1 MRGRPRV
8 NPTARETADP
18 TPMPPSPFS
27 VHTEATAELAAVD
40 PATDVTAPLVVG
52 VVTESCA
59 ACGVKLAADQRYC
72 VDCGQPRGAPRLPAT
87 GPRAAPAA
95 APPPPRT
102 SSRMAANT
110 ALIAGIGTLLLA
122 MGIGVFIG
130 SQGRSDSTGSA
141 KAPAQT
147 VTVISQG
154 SGGTTAATGPPA
166 AAAATPTPTSAAANR
181 AAKKAAAKQA
191 TAPAP
196 KKPTPPVV
204 KVGSPGTGP
213 GYQNGKFTGNFF

>member
-1 MRGRPRV
+1 
-8 NPTARETADP
+8 
-18 TPMPPSPFS
+18 MPPSPFS
-27 VHTEATAELAAVD
+27 VDSAATTEMAAVD
-40 PATDVTAPLVVG
+40 PPTQVAAPLVVG

-72 VDCGQPRGAPRLPAT
+72 VECGQPRGAPRLPAT
-87 GPRAAPAA
+87 GAHAAPQAAAPA
-95 APPPPRT
+95 PRA

-130 SQGRSDSTGSA
+130 SQGRSDTTAAA
-141 KAPAQT
+141 KASPQT

-154 SGGTTAATGPPA
+154 SGGATPATGAPVTGA
-166 AAAATPTPTSAAANR
+166 AAAPTTSSSAATS
-181 AAKKAAAKQA
+181 AAKKASAAKK
-191 TAPAP
+191 PAAAVP

-204 KVGSPGTGP
+204 HVGSPGTGP